1 MGNIKVEEKMWSYM
15 KWMIKVP
22 NQNITH
28 HSKAINT
35 KLDSDP
41 LNLEVWNFGELNTT
55 ISEWSVFLFTLI
67 ISGEIGKVARSS

>member
-1 MGNIKVEEKMWSYM
+1 
-15 KWMIKVP
+15 MIKVP

-41 LNLEVWNFGELNTT
+41 LNLEVRNFGELKPQQFL
-55 ISEWSVFLFTLI
+55 SEAFFYST
-67 ISGEIGKVARSS
+67 